1 MGLEFN
7 LGLKNLM
14 GNSRELPKRKLL
26 AVILASFLLI
36 SLISLFSY
44 SPAKSTP
51 STGSERKVSERK
63 AEEKVSAS
71 KEEKKCDLSE
81 RKIKQM
87 LSDIKIYI
95 QENELDEALK
105 LIDQI
110 LCAKPSEVNA
120 IYYKAFINYLKGNY
134 KEALELLDIVLDR
147 TESFPQAKLY
157 KGACLIHLGK
167 YSEALEYLDRYIL
180 LRPEEPL
187 GYAFK
192 YEALWAMEKYQE
204 ALATL
209 DKGIELTKSNALR
222 LMKCDALLQ
231 LGRIAELREL
241 MDEVRASELRARG
254 ELSGDTASDL
264 AWFSF
269 LIGDLKAMRAYIKEA
284 KSSRRISEDSSLL
297 IDVLSSENLEE
308 ALKRMNRYEGN
319 DPRIYYLRGLIAY
332 SVLRKLI
339 SEGKSKPPKGA
350 IGNLYALALNSFKK
364 ACELE
369 PTNLIYQKACKEMG
383 ISLNRAVEGEER
395 ELEPEEANEKTQK

>member
-1 MGLEFN
+1 MGLE
-7 LGLKNLM
+7 LKLRVKDLM
-14 GNSRELPKRKLL
+14 GNSRGLPKRKLF
-26 AVILASFLLI
+26 AVVLLGFLLI
-36 SLISLFSY
+36 SLIALFSY
-44 SPAKSTP
+44 SPAKSTTSP
-51 STGSERKVSERK
+51 RPERKL
-63 AEEKVSAS
+63 EEKVNSS
-71 KEEKKCDLSE
+71 KEEEKCDLSE

-110 LCAKPSEVNA
+110 LCAKPSEINA
-120 IYYKAFINYLKGNY
+120 IYYKAFINYLKGDY
-134 KEALELLDIVLDR
+134 EEALKLLDIVLER

-167 YSEALEYLDRYIL
+167 YSEALDYLDRYIL

-192 YEALWAMEKYQE
+192 YEALWYMGKYQE

-209 DKGIELTKSNALR
+209 DKGIDLTKSNALR

-269 LIGDLKAMRAYIKEA
+269 LIGDLKAMREYVEEA
-284 KSSRRISEDSSLL
+284 KKAGRISEDSSLL

-308 ALKRMNRYEGN
+308 ALKKMSRYEGD

-339 SEGKSKPPKGA
+339 SEGKAKPPKGA
-350 IGNLYALALNSFKK
+350 IGNLYALALRSFKK
-364 ACELE
+364 ACDLE
-369 PTNLIYQKACKEMG
+369 PANLIYQKACREMG
-383 ISLNRAVEGEER
+383 ISLRRAVEGEER
-395 ELEPEEANEKTQK
+395 ELESEEANGKTQEE